1 MEKVKVKD
9 IRTGAVKEVN
19 KSLASDYVGTGNF
32 EIYKEKKEKK
42 EAIKTPDF
50 KFNINKED
58 KFNND

>member
-19 KSLASDYVGTGNF
+19 KSLAIDYVGTGNF